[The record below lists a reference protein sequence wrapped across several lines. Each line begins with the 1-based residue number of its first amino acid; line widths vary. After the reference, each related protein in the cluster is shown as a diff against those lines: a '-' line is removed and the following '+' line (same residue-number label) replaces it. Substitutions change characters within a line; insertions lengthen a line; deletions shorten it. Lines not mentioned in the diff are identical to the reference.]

1 MDVDSFN
8 KELDR
13 CIDHLKEE
21 LAQIRTGRA
30 TPELIEPVKVEAYG
44 TISPLKNLAN
54 ISVADTKSLVV
65 QPWDKSVVDMIAKG
79 IENANLGLSVI
90 SEGDKVRVILPDLSE
105 ERRKDL
111 VKVMKERVETARI
124 SVRNVRRE
132 QMKELDEMIKEGSI
146 GEDDGKRQKEQV
158 EKLVKERNELI
169 EELRDNKEKD
179 LMTV

>member
-1 MDVDSFN
+1 MDFDSFN

-13 CIDHLKEE
+13 CIEHLKEE

-30 TPELIEPVKVEAYG
+30 TPELIEPIKVEAYG
-44 TISPLKNLAN
+44 TVSPLKNLAN
-54 ISVADTKSLVV
+54 ISVTDTKSLVV

-146 GEDDGKRQKEQV
+146 GEDEGKRQQEQV

-169 EELRDNKEKD
+169 DDLRENKEKD

>member
-146 GEDDGKRQKEQV
+146 GEDEGKRQQEQV
-158 EKLVKERNELI
+158 EKLVKERNEQI